1 MAMRKEDVGQGPAG
15 VGPAAVGTRMGELN
29 ALLGKGSS
37 FEGKLLF
44 EGSVRIDGKFTGEI
58 ISTDT
63 LIIGEG
69 ADVKGEIQVGTL
81 VVVGDYN
88 GNAKASKSV
97 ELRAPAKVRGTLTT
111 ASISI
116 ERGVFFDGNCK
127 MDTSGGGASATGGG
141 HGFRGS
147 GESRGGGSTSLAEPR
162 SGDTSTKLGDTTPKH

>member
-1 MAMRKEDVGQGPAG
+1 MAMRKEDVGQGPQ
-15 VGPAAVGTRMGELN
+15 AAVGPTAVGGGARTGELN

-127 MDTSGGGASATGGG
+127 MDTGGSSSTGGSHRGGEPRLGGGDNSA
-141 HGFRGS
+141 
-147 GESRGGGSTSLAEPR
+147 
-162 SGDTSTKLGDTTPKH
+162 KH